1 MVVNTIHWFRKGL
14 RLHDNPALQDSL
26 LGADTV
32 RCVYILDPWFA
43 GSSSVGINRWRFLLQ
58 SLEDLDSSLRK
69 LNSRLFVIRGQP
81 TDVFPRLFKEWNI
94 SRLSYEYDSEPFGK
108 ERDAAIKKL
117 ASEAGVEVT
126 VRISHTL
133 YDLDRIIELNGGQSP
148 LTYKRFQT
156 LISHMEAVEVPA
168 DAITGDIMGACT
180 TPLSEDHDDKF
191 GVPSLEEL
199 GFDTEGLSSAVWPG
213 GETEALTRLERHLE
227 RKAWVANFERPR
239 MNANSLL
246 ASPTG
251 LSPYLRFG
259 CLSCRLF
266 YFKLTDLYRK
276 VKKNSSPPLS
286 LYGQLLWREFFYTA
300 ATNNPC
306 FDKMENNPICVQ
318 IPWDRNPEALAK
330 WAEGRTGFPW
340 IDAIMTQL
348 RQEGWIHHL
357 ARHAVACFL
366 TRGDLWIGWAEGM
379 KVFEELL
386 LDADWSVNAGSWM
399 WLSCSSFFQQFF
411 HCYCPV
417 GFGRRTDPNGDYIR
431 RYLPILR
438 GFPAKYIY
446 DPWNAPEN
454 VQKAAKCVIG
464 VHYPKPMVQHAAAS
478 RLNIERMKQIYQQL
492 SCYRGLGLLA
502 TVPSEEEEEEE
513 EVADDA
519 EKKDEHAEE
528 NEQGQKPRHKTTY
541 VPNIAP
547 PKLPDGE
554 KVDFDDLHRK
564 RVEKDFN
571 DLQTLIEL
579 HFSTRQKEEDELV
592 ELRSRIERRRS
603 DRAEQQR
610 ERTEQERERQARLAE
625 ERARREEEA
634 AKVRAEEEA
643 KKKKIF
649 TNKSFGGYLQKVDQK
664 KGKKLTAREEKKK
677 ALTERRK
684 PLNIEHLNQEKL
696 AEKAQDL
703 WQWLHQ
709 LHAEK
714 FELAEKLKRQKYD
727 IYVLRNRVSDHQR
740 FSKTS
745 KTTRGVK
752 GKSGAWK

>member
-1 MVVNTIHWFRKGL
+1 M
-14 RLHDNPALQDSL
+14 S
-26 LGADTV
+26 
-32 RCVYILDPWFA
+32 
-43 GSSSVGINRWRFLLQ
+43 
-58 SLEDLDSSLRK
+58 
-69 LNSRLFVIRGQP
+69 
-81 TDVFPRLFKEWNI
+81 
-94 SRLSYEYDSEPFGK
+94 
-108 ERDAAIKKL
+108 
-117 ASEAGVEVT
+117 
-126 VRISHTL
+126 
-133 YDLDRIIELNGGQSP
+133 
-148 LTYKRFQT
+148 
-156 LISHMEAVEVPA
+156 
-168 DAITGDIMGACT
+168 
-180 TPLSEDHDDKF
+180 
-191 GVPSLEEL
+191 
-199 GFDTEGLSSAVWPG
+199 DTEEIV
-213 GETEALTRLERHLE
+213 
-227 RKAWVANFERPR
+227 
-239 MNANSLL
+239 
-246 ASPTG
+246 
-251 LSPYLRFG
+251 
-259 CLSCRLF
+259 
-266 YFKLTDLYRK
+266 
-276 VKKNSSPPLS
+276 
-286 LYGQLLWREFFYTA
+286 
-300 ATNNPC
+300 
-306 FDKMENNPICVQ
+306 
-318 IPWDRNPEALAK
+318 
-330 WAEGRTGFPW
+330 
-340 IDAIMTQL
+340 
-348 RQEGWIHHL
+348 
-357 ARHAVACFL
+357 
-366 TRGDLWIGWAEGM
+366 
-379 KVFEELL
+379 EE
-386 LDADWSVNAGSWM
+386 
-399 WLSCSSFFQQFF
+399 
-411 HCYCPV
+411 Y
-417 GFGRRTDPNGDYIR
+417 
-431 RYLPILR
+431 
-438 GFPAKYIY
+438 
-446 DPWNAPEN
+446 E
-454 VQKAAKCVIG
+454 
-464 VHYPKPMVQHAAAS
+464 
-478 RLNIERMKQIYQQL
+478 E
-492 SCYRGLGLLA
+492 
-502 TVPSEEEEEEE
+502 EEEEEEE
-513 EVADDA
+513 EVADD
-519 EKKDEHAEE
+519 
-528 NEQGQKPRHKTTY
+528 PRHKTTY